1 MLVLSVVCA
10 GVVALVLILSSL
22 AILAPFTD
30 TVTRVSLYVAIN
42 VTLDV
47 VDAVVFAVASRPD
60 VCRTPNQALVVPYRC
75 LSQPRWLYTDAW
87 FVVLLERSDD
97 HNSLILRRQNLL
109 ATPRIIPA
117 GILF

>member
-1 MLVLSVVCA
+1 MI
-10 GVVALVLILSSL
+10 ALVLILSSL
-22 AILAPFTD
+22 AILTPLAG
-30 TVTRVSLYVAIN
+30 TVTRVPLSVALN

-75 LSQPRWLYTDAW
+75 SSRPRWLSTDAR
-87 FVVLLERSDD
+87 FVVLLERSGD
-97 HNSLILRRQNLL
+97 HDSLILRRQNLL